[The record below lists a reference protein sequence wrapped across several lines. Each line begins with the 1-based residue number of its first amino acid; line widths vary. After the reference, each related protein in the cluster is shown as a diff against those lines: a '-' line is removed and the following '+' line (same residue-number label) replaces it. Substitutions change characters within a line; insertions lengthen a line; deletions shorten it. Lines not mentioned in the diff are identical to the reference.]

1 MGGGE
6 DRQVSSGGSRLA
18 FEKEIAGD
26 FVEQIEKSY
35 AEVLSLIRGEIRV
48 EGLRREEIYEYP
60 VKAIRE
66 LIVNA
71 VTHRDCSIKSPI

>member
-26 FVEQIEKSY
+26 LVEQIEKSY
-35 AEVLSLIRGEIRV
+35 AEVLSLIRGR
-48 EGLRREEIYEYP
+48 
-60 VKAIRE
+60 
-66 LIVNA
+66 
-71 VTHRDCSIKSPI
+71 